1 MIETTTILAAVA
13 ASSALSG
20 GLWYLYN
27 NSIKKLANGVT
38 TWNAWYNA
46 NKSKANFIDVSQV
59 PYLLYISPV
68 VLGLI
73 FISILTEAS
82 GCLLGSPIDSRA
94 FLVLWFAA
102 TLGLMYFWIT
112 RLYNQI
118 NPQGFGIAIT
128 AFLSAMTLVL
138 FASGGVIGGILC
150 LVHSA
155 LSGLVTYIQLQTA
168 K

>member
-27 NSIKKLANGVT
+27 NSIKKLVNGVT

-46 NKSKANFIDVSQV
+46 NKSKANFIDASYV

-73 FISILTEAS
+73 FASILTEVS
-82 GCLLGSPIDSRA
+82 GPLPIIGIESRI
-94 FLVLWFAA
+94 FLVLWFIGI
-102 TLGLMYFWIT
+102 LGLMYYWIT
-112 RLYNQI
+112 TLYNQI

-138 FASGGVIGGILC
+138 FVSGGVIGGLLC